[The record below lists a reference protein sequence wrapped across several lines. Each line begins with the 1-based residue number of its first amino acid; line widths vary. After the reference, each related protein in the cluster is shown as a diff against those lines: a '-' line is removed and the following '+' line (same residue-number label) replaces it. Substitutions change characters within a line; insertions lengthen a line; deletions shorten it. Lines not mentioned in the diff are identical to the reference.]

1 MAHQLLIDSGVKIH
15 PQFVGHQLFLI
26 DLIPN
31 HLDLFEAQLVVGDLV
46 LGPAWNRC
54 EVDQGHLH
62 EELVVDD
69 GSAMLQAI
77 KMRSNKMK
85 WKCTYR

>member
-1 MAHQLLIDSGVKIH
+1 MAHQLLIHSSVKIY

-31 HLDLFEAQLVVGDLV
+31 HLDLVEAQLVVGDLV

-69 GSAMLQAI
+69 ASAMLKAI
-77 KMRSNKMK
+77 KIRVNKIK
-85 WKCTYR
+85 